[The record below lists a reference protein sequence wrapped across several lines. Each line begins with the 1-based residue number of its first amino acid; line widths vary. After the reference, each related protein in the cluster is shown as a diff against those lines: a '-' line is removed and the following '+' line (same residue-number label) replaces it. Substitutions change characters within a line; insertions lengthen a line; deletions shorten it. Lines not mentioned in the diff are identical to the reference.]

1 METLK
6 KVKATDVYQ
15 IAKVSYDALFSAL
28 KRLLPPEEMIFAE
41 SKKGYDQIFWVHPEG
56 GWINYAEADESLQAQ
71 IEEAVAQHRERTRAL
86 LASQPNLQVLVDTI
100 FTTPGNDFYY
110 FRFSDS
116 GDLQLML
123 SGWGFRKPVAKSI
136 GHGTVHNTFEKKQ
149 RVVISFSSQGK
160 PVPHYE
166 FVLHIPALSRT
177 LSKMTD
183 DEGFF
188 VLSDQAQIGSKY
200 QLEDHLTEQVFDL
213 VVEEGRERYDY
224 DVTIETNEPQPEV
237 KEPEPEPIISNPE
250 PVPLVPPVIEPEQ
263 EPEPEPEPTPEPEP
277 KPEPEPEPEPE
288 PTPEPEPEPEPT
300 PEPENPEPLT
310 DSPIYPILHVIGT
323 DEQSAPDFP
332 IEVQYE
338 GQAWHFVTDQN
349 GRVQL
354 PLMMTGHQMQVTEAI
369 DHATTS
375 SYILQADTLEYIF
388 RIPFSS
394 YTGSCDFLI
403 RTEDHNGQPFS
414 GQIAFHQANT
424 PTLLARL
431 DEKGQCWLD
440 RNSFRLDTDIVA
452 DLSSAH
458 AISSPSLPKVT
469 FQLHE
474 AEKEYLLSLRKPASS
489 KTFLEILLA
498 LLALVFLFFLFI
510 LFFI

>member
-41 SKKGYDQIFWVHPEG
+41 SKKGYDQLFWVHPEG

-71 IEEAVAQHRERTRAL
+71 IEEAVAQHRERVRAL
-86 LASQPNLQVLVDTI
+86 LSSQPNLQVLVDTI

-110 FRFSDS
+110 FRLSDT
-116 GDLQLML
+116 GELQLML
-123 SGWGFRKPVAKSI
+123 SGWGFRRPVARSI

-188 VLSDQAQIGSKY
+188 ILSDQAQIGSKY

-224 DVTIETNEPQPEV
+224 DVTIETEEPQPEV
-237 KEPEPEPIISNPE
+237 TEPEPEPII
-250 PVPLVPPVIEPEQ
+250 
-263 EPEPEPEPTPEPEP
+263 PEPEPLI
-277 KPEPEPEPEPE
+277 PEPEPEPEPE
-288 PTPEPEPEPEPT
+288 PIAPEPLIPEPEPEPIIPTPEPEPEPEPEPT

-310 DSPIYPILHVIGT
+310 ESPILPILHVIDT

-338 GQAWHFVTDQN
+338 GQAWQFVTDQD

-354 PLMMTGHQMQVTEAI
+354 PEMKTGHQMQVTEAI

-375 SYILQADTLEYIF
+375 SYLLQPDTLEYVF

-414 GQIAFHQANT
+414 GQVAFHQANA
-424 PTLLARL
+424 PTLLVRL

-440 RNSFRLDTDIVA
+440 RNSFLLDTDIVA

-458 AISSPSLPKVT
+458 AFSSPSLPKVT

-474 AEKEYLLSLRKPASS
+474 GEKEYLLSLRKPASS
-489 KTFLEILLA
+489 MTLLEIFLA
-498 LLALVFLFFLFI
+498 LLGLVFLFFLFI
-510 LFFI
+510 LFFV

>member
-41 SKKGYDQIFWVHPEG
+41 SKKGYDQLFWVHPEG

-71 IEEAVAQHRERTRAL
+71 IEEAVAQHRERVRAL
-86 LASQPNLQVLVDTI
+86 LSSHPNLQVLVDTI

-110 FRFSDS
+110 FRLSDS
-116 GDLQLML
+116 GELQLML
-123 SGWGFRKPVAKSI
+123 SGWGFRRPVARSI

-177 LSKMTD
+177 LNKMTD
-183 DEGFF
+183 DEGLF
-188 VLSDQAQIGSKY
+188 VLTDQAQIGSKY

-237 KEPEPEPIISNPE
+237 KEPEPEPII
-250 PVPLVPPVIEPEQ
+250 
-263 EPEPEPEPTPEPEP
+263 PEPEPLI
-277 KPEPEPEPEPE
+277 PEPEPEPEPE
-288 PTPEPEPEPEPT
+288 PITPEPLIPEPEPEPEPEPIIPTPEPEPEPEPT
-300 PEPENPEPLT
+300 PEPEPNPEPLT
-310 DSPIYPILHVIGT
+310 ESPILPILHVVGT

-338 GQAWHFVTDQN
+338 GQAWQFVTDQD

-354 PLMMTGHQMQVTEAI
+354 PEMKTGHQMQVTEAI
-369 DHATTS
+369 DHSTTS
-375 SYILQADTLEYIF
+375 SYLLQADTLEYVF

-403 RTEDHNGQPFS
+403 LTEDHNGQPFS
-414 GQIAFHQANT
+414 GQIAFHQANA
-424 PTLLARL
+424 PTLLVRL

-440 RNSFRLDTDIVA
+440 RNSFLLDTDIVA

-458 AISSPSLPKVT
+458 AFSSPSLPKVT

-474 AEKEYLLSLRKPASS
+474 GEKEYLLSLRKPASS
-489 KTFLEILLA
+489 MTLLEIFLA
-498 LLALVFLFFLFI
+498 LLGLVFLFFLFI
-510 LFFI
+510 LFFV

>member
-41 SKKGYDQIFWVHPEG
+41 TKKGYDQLFWVHPEG

-71 IEEAVAQHRERTRAL
+71 IEEAVAQHRERVRAL
-86 LASQPNLQVLVDTI
+86 LSSQPNLQVLVDTI

-110 FRFSDS
+110 FRLSDS
-116 GDLQLML
+116 GELQLML
-123 SGWGFRKPVAKSI
+123 SGWGFRRPVARSI

-177 LSKMTD
+177 LNKMTD
-183 DEGFF
+183 DEGLF
-188 VLSDQAQIGSKY
+188 VLSDQAQIGSNY

-237 KEPEPEPIISNPE
+237 KEPEPEPIIPDPE
-250 PVPLVPPVIEPEQ
+250 PLT
-263 EPEPEPEPTPEPEP
+263 PEPEPEPITPEPLI
-277 KPEPEPEPEPE
+277 PEPEPEPEPE
-288 PTPEPEPEPEPT
+288 PIIPTPEPEPEPEPEPT

-310 DSPIYPILHVIGT
+310 ESPILPILHVVGT

-338 GQAWHFVTDQN
+338 GQAWQFVTDQD
-349 GRVQL
+349 GRIQL
-354 PLMMTGHQMQVTEAI
+354 PEMKTGHQMHVTEAI

-375 SYILQADTLEYIF
+375 SYLLQADTLEYVF

-403 RTEDHNGQPFS
+403 RTEDHNGHPFS

-424 PTLLARL
+424 PTLLVRL

-474 AEKEYLLSLRKPASS
+474 GEKEYLLSLRKPASS
-489 KTFLEILLA
+489 MTLLEIFLA
-498 LLALVFLFFLFI
+498 LLGLVFLFFLFI
-510 LFFI
+510 LFFV

>member
-41 SKKGYDQIFWVHPEG
+41 SKKGYDQLFWVHPEG

-71 IEEAVAQHRERTRAL
+71 IEEAVAQHRERVRTL
-86 LASQPNLQVLVDTI
+86 LSSQPNLQVLVDTI

-110 FRFSDS
+110 FRFAES
-116 GDLQLML
+116 GELQLML
-123 SGWGFRKPVAKSI
+123 SGWGFRKPVARSI

-183 DEGFF
+183 DEGLF
-188 VLSDQAQIGSKY
+188 VLTDQAQIGSKY

-237 KEPEPEPIISNPE
+237 KEPEPEPLIPDPE
-250 PVPLVPPVIEPEQ
+250 PL
-263 EPEPEPEPTPEPEP
+263 TPEPELEP
-277 KPEPEPEPEPE
+277 ITPEPLIPEPEPEPEPII
-288 PTPEPEPEPEPT
+288 PTPEPEPEPEPEPT
-300 PEPENPEPLT
+300 PEPENPEPIT
-310 DSPIYPILHVIGT
+310 ESPILPILHVVGT
-323 DEQSAPDFP
+323 DEISAPDFP

-338 GQAWHFVTDQN
+338 GQAWHFVTDQD
-349 GRVQL
+349 GRIQL
-354 PLMMTGHQMQVTEAI
+354 PEMKTGHQMQVTEAI
-369 DHATTS
+369 DHATSS
-375 SYILQADTLEYIF
+375 SYLLQADTLEYVF

-394 YTGSCDFLI
+394 YTGSRDFLI
-403 RTEDHNGQPFS
+403 LTEDHNGHPFS

-424 PTLLARL
+424 PTLLVRL

-474 AEKEYLLSLRKPASS
+474 GEKEYLLSLRKPASS
-489 KTFLEILLA
+489 MTLLEIFLA
-498 LLALVFLFFLFI
+498 LLGLVFLFFLFI
-510 LFFI
+510 LFFV

>member
-71 IEEAVAQHRERTRAL
+71 IEEAVAQHRERVRAL
-86 LASQPNLQVLVDTI
+86 LSSQPNLQVLVDTI

-110 FRFSDS
+110 FRLSDS
-116 GDLQLML
+116 GELQLML
-123 SGWGFRKPVAKSI
+123 SGWGFRRPVARSI

-183 DEGFF
+183 DEGLF
-188 VLSDQAQIGSKY
+188 VLSDQAQIGSNY

-237 KEPEPEPIISNPE
+237 SEPEPEPLIPDPE
-250 PVPLVPPVIEPEQ
+250 PLI
-263 EPEPEPEPTPEPEP
+263 
-277 KPEPEPEPEPE
+277 PEPEPEPEPITPE
-288 PTPEPEPEPEPT
+288 PLIPEPEPEPIIPTPEPEPEPEPEPT

-310 DSPIYPILHVIGT
+310 ESPILPILHVVGT

-338 GQAWHFVTDQN
+338 GQAWQFVTDQD

-354 PLMMTGHQMQVTEAI
+354 PEMKTGHQMQVTEAI

-375 SYILQADTLEYIF
+375 SYLLQPDTLEYVF

-440 RNSFRLDTDIVA
+440 RNSFLLDTDIVA

-458 AISSPSLPKVT
+458 AFSSPSLPKVT

-474 AEKEYLLSLRKPASS
+474 GEKEYLLSLRKPASS
-489 KTFLEILLA
+489 MTLLEIFLA
-498 LLALVFLFFLFI
+498 LLGLVFLFFLFI
-510 LFFI
+510 LFFV

>member
-71 IEEAVAQHRERTRAL
+71 IEEAVAQHRERARAL
-86 LASQPNLQVLVDTI
+86 LSSQPNLQVLVDTI

-110 FRFSDS
+110 FRFSES

-123 SGWGFRKPVAKSI
+123 SGWGFRKPVIKSI

-177 LSKMTD
+177 LIKMTD

-188 VLSDQAQIGSKY
+188 VLSDQAQVGSKY

-213 VVEEGRERYDY
+213 VVEEGRDRYDY

-237 KEPEPEPIISNPE
+237 KEPAPEPLTSTPEPIIPVPPIPEPEPEPEPE
-250 PVPLVPPVIEPEQ
+250 PVVTEPEPTP
-263 EPEPEPEPTPEPEP
+263 EPETPEPEPEPTPEPLTP
-277 KPEPEPEPEPE
+277 NPEPEP
-288 PTPEPEPEPEPT
+288 
-300 PEPENPEPLT
+300 
-310 DSPIYPILHVIGT
+310 DSPISPILHVVGA
-323 DEQSAPDFP
+323 DEKSASDFP

-338 GQAWHFVTDQN
+338 GQTWHFVTDKY
-349 GRVQL
+349 GLIQL
-354 PLMMTGHQMQVTEAI
+354 PEMKTGHHMQATEAI

-375 SYILQADTLEYIF
+375 SYLLQADTLEYLF
-388 RIPFSS
+388 QIPFSG
-394 YTGSCDFLI
+394 YTGSRDFLI

-414 GQIAFHQANT
+414 GQITFHQANT
-424 PTLLARL
+424 PTLLVRL
-431 DEKGQCWLD
+431 DEQGQCWLD
-440 RNSFRLDTDIVA
+440 RNSFLLDTDIVA

-458 AISSPSLPKVT
+458 AISSPSLSKVT

-474 AEKEYLLSLRKPASS
+474 GEKEYLLSLRKPASS
-489 KTFLEILLA
+489 KTLLEILLA
-498 LLALVFLFFLFI
+498 LLGLVFLFFLFI
-510 LFFI
+510 LFFV

>member
-41 SKKGYDQIFWVHPEG
+41 TKKGYDQLFWVHPEG

-71 IEEAVAQHRERTRAL
+71 IEEAVAQHRERVRTL
-86 LASQPNLQVLVDTI
+86 LSSQPNLQVLVDTI

-110 FRFSDS
+110 FRFSES
-116 GDLQLML
+116 GELQLML
-123 SGWGFRKPVAKSI
+123 SGWGFRKPVARSI

-224 DVTIETNEPQPEV
+224 DVTIETDEPQPEV
-237 KEPEPEPIISNPE
+237 TEPEPEPII
-250 PVPLVPPVIEPEQ
+250 
-263 EPEPEPEPTPEPEP
+263 PTPEPLT
-277 KPEPEPEPEPE
+277 PEPEPEPEPE
-288 PTPEPEPEPEPT
+288 PIIPTPEPEPEPEPEPT
-300 PEPENPEPLT
+300 PEPENPEPIT
-310 DSPIYPILHVIGT
+310 ESPILPILHVVGT
-323 DEQSAPDFP
+323 DEISAPDFP

-338 GQAWHFVTDQN
+338 RQAWQFVTDQD
-349 GRVQL
+349 GRGQL
-354 PLMMTGHQMQVTEAI
+354 PEMKTGHQMQVTEAI

-375 SYILQADTLEYIF
+375 SYLLQADTLEYVF

-414 GQIAFHQANT
+414 GQVAFHQANA
-424 PTLLARL
+424 PTLLVRL

-440 RNSFRLDTDIVA
+440 RNSFLLDTDIVA

-458 AISSPSLPKVT
+458 AFSSPSLPKVT

-474 AEKEYLLSLRKPASS
+474 GEKEYLLSLRKPASS
-489 KTFLEILLA
+489 MTLLEIFLA
-498 LLALVFLFFLFI
+498 LLGLVFLFFLFI
-510 LFFI
+510 LFFV

>member
-41 SKKGYDQIFWVHPEG
+41 SKKGYDQLFWVHPEG

-71 IEEAVAQHRERTRAL
+71 IEEAVAQHRERVRAL
-86 LASQPNLQVLVDTI
+86 LSSQPNLQVLVDTI

-110 FRFSDS
+110 FRLSDS
-116 GDLQLML
+116 GELQLML
-123 SGWGFRKPVAKSI
+123 SGWGFRRPVARSI

-183 DEGFF
+183 DEGLF
-188 VLSDQAQIGSKY
+188 VLSDQAQIGSNY

-237 KEPEPEPIISNPE
+237 KEPEPEPIIPDPE
-250 PVPLVPPVIEPEQ
+250 PLT
-263 EPEPEPEPTPEPEP
+263 PEPEPEPITPEPLI
-277 KPEPEPEPEPE
+277 PEPEPEPEPE
-288 PTPEPEPEPEPT
+288 PIIPTPEPEPEPEPEPT

-310 DSPIYPILHVIGT
+310 ESPILPILHVVGT

-338 GQAWHFVTDQN
+338 GQAWQFVTDQD
-349 GRVQL
+349 GRIQL
-354 PLMMTGHQMQVTEAI
+354 PEMKTGHQMHVTEAI

-375 SYILQADTLEYIF
+375 SYLLQADTLEYVF

-424 PTLLARL
+424 PTLLVRL

-474 AEKEYLLSLRKPASS
+474 GEKEYLLSLRKPASS
-489 KTFLEILLA
+489 MTLLEIFLA
-498 LLALVFLFFLFI
+498 LLGLVFLFFLFI
-510 LFFI
+510 LFFV

>member
-41 SKKGYDQIFWVHPEG
+41 SKKGYDQLFWVHPEG

-71 IEEAVAQHRERTRAL
+71 IEEAVAQHRERVRAL
-86 LASQPNLQVLVDTI
+86 LSSQPNLQVLVDTI

-110 FRFSDS
+110 FRLSDS
-116 GDLQLML
+116 GELQLML
-123 SGWGFRKPVAKSI
+123 SGWGFRRPVARSI

-237 KEPEPEPIISNPE
+237 KEPEPEPLIPDPE
-250 PVPLVPPVIEPEQ
+250 PLT
-263 EPEPEPEPTPEPEP
+263 PEPEPEPITPEPLI
-277 KPEPEPEPEPE
+277 PEPEPEPEPII
-288 PTPEPEPEPEPT
+288 PTPEPEPEPEPEPT
-300 PEPENPEPLT
+300 PEPENPEPIT
-310 DSPIYPILHVIGT
+310 ESPILPILHVVGT
-323 DEQSAPDFP
+323 DEISAPDFP

-338 GQAWHFVTDQN
+338 GQTWHFVTDQD

-354 PLMMTGHQMQVTEAI
+354 PEMKTGHQMQVTEAI

-375 SYILQADTLEYIF
+375 SYLLQPDTLEYVF

-414 GQIAFHQANT
+414 GQIAFHQANA
-424 PTLLARL
+424 PTLLVRL

-440 RNSFRLDTDIVA
+440 RNSFLLDTDIVA

-458 AISSPSLPKVT
+458 AFSSPSLPKVT

-474 AEKEYLLSLRKPASS
+474 GEKEYLLSLRKPASS
-489 KTFLEILLA
+489 MTLLEIFLA
-498 LLALVFLFFLFI
+498 LLGLVFLFFLFI
-510 LFFI
+510 LFFV

>member
-41 SKKGYDQIFWVHPEG
+41 SKKGYDQLFWVHPEG

-71 IEEAVAQHRERTRAL
+71 IEEAVAQHRERVRAL
-86 LASQPNLQVLVDTI
+86 LSSQPNLQVLVDTI

-110 FRFSDS
+110 FRLSDS
-116 GDLQLML
+116 GELQLML
-123 SGWGFRKPVAKSI
+123 SGWGFRRPVARSI

-183 DEGFF
+183 DEGLF
-188 VLSDQAQIGSKY
+188 VLTDQAQIGSKY

-237 KEPEPEPIISNPE
+237 KEPEPEPLIPDPE
-250 PVPLVPPVIEPEQ
+250 PLT
-263 EPEPEPEPTPEPEP
+263 PEPEPEPITPEPLI
-277 KPEPEPEPEPE
+277 PEPEPEPEPII
-288 PTPEPEPEPEPT
+288 PTPEPEPEPEPEPT
-300 PEPENPEPLT
+300 PEPENPEPIT
-310 DSPIYPILHVIGT
+310 ESPILPILHVVGT
-323 DEQSAPDFP
+323 DEISAPDFP

-338 GQAWHFVTDQN
+338 GQAWHFVTDQD
-349 GRVQL
+349 GRIQL
-354 PLMMTGHQMQVTEAI
+354 PEMKTGHQMQVTEAI

-375 SYILQADTLEYIF
+375 SYLLQPDTLEYVF

-424 PTLLARL
+424 PTLLVRL

-440 RNSFRLDTDIVA
+440 RNSFLLDTDIVA

-458 AISSPSLPKVT
+458 AFSSPSLPKVT

-474 AEKEYLLSLRKPASS
+474 GEKEYLLSLRKPASS
-489 KTFLEILLA
+489 MTLLEIFLA
-498 LLALVFLFFLFI
+498 LLGLVFLFFLFI
-510 LFFI
+510 LFFV

>member
-41 SKKGYDQIFWVHPEG
+41 TKKGYDQLFWVHPEG

-71 IEEAVAQHRERTRAL
+71 IEEAVAQHRERVRTL
-86 LASQPNLQVLVDTI
+86 LSSQPNLQVLVDTI

-110 FRFSDS
+110 FRFSES
-116 GDLQLML
+116 GELQLML
-123 SGWGFRKPVAKSI
+123 SGWGFRKPVARSI

-237 KEPEPEPIISNPE
+237 SEPEPEPLIPDPEPLTPEPEPEPI
-250 PVPLVPPVIEPEQ
+250 
-263 EPEPEPEPTPEPEP
+263 TPEPLI
-277 KPEPEPEPEPE
+277 
-288 PTPEPEPEPEPT
+288 PEPEPEPEPT

-310 DSPIYPILHVIGT
+310 ESPILPILHVVGT
-323 DEQSAPDFP
+323 DEISAPDFP

-338 GQAWHFVTDQN
+338 GQAWQFVTDQD

-354 PLMMTGHQMQVTEAI
+354 PEMKTGHQMQVTEAI

-375 SYILQADTLEYIF
+375 SYLLQADTLEYVF

-424 PTLLARL
+424 PTLLVRL

-440 RNSFRLDTDIVA
+440 RNSFLLDTDIVA

-458 AISSPSLPKVT
+458 AFSSPSLPKVT

-474 AEKEYLLSLRKPASS
+474 GEKEYLLSLRKPASS
-489 KTFLEILLA
+489 MTLLEIFLA
-498 LLALVFLFFLFI
+498 LLGLVFLFFLFI
-510 LFFI
+510 LFFV

>member
-41 SKKGYDQIFWVHPEG
+41 TKKGYDQLFWVHPEG

-71 IEEAVAQHRERTRAL
+71 IEEAVAQHRERVRTL
-86 LASQPNLQVLVDTI
+86 LSSQPNLQVLVDTI

-110 FRFSDS
+110 FRFAES
-116 GDLQLML
+116 GELQLML
-123 SGWGFRKPVAKSI
+123 SGWGFRKPVARSI

-224 DVTIETNEPQPEV
+224 DVTIETDEPQPEV
-237 KEPEPEPIISNPE
+237 TEPEPEPIIPE
-250 PVPLVPPVIEPEQ
+250 PEPLIP
-263 EPEPEPEPTPEPEP
+263 EPEPEPEPIAPEPLI
-277 KPEPEPEPEPE
+277 PEPEPEPEPE
-288 PTPEPEPEPEPT
+288 PIIPTPEPEPEPEPT
-300 PEPENPEPLT
+300 PEPENPEPIT
-310 DSPIYPILHVIGT
+310 ESPILPILHVVGT

-338 GQAWHFVTDQN
+338 GQAWQFVTDQD

-354 PLMMTGHQMQVTEAI
+354 PEMKTGHQMQVTEAI

-375 SYILQADTLEYIF
+375 SYLLQPDTLEYVF

-414 GQIAFHQANT
+414 GQIAFHQANA
-424 PTLLARL
+424 PTLLVRL

-440 RNSFRLDTDIVA
+440 RNSFLLDTDIVA

-458 AISSPSLPKVT
+458 AFSSPSLPKVT

-474 AEKEYLLSLRKPASS
+474 GEKEYLLSLRKPASS
-489 KTFLEILLA
+489 MTLLEIFLA
-498 LLALVFLFFLFI
+498 LLGLVFLFFLFI
-510 LFFI
+510 LFFV